1 MRPLPSSFLLAPS
14 SPFAFQL
21 RRSSMFLSLS
31 SASIAPLYRPISLDP
46 SLVSLSLWLGKK
58 VLEKVREWR
67 AESEVELSR
76 LEGTGKER
84 EGERKGI

>member
-1 MRPLPSSFLLAPS
+1 ML
-14 SPFAFQL
+14 
-21 RRSSMFLSLS
+21 LSLS

-46 SLVSLSLWLGKK
+46 SLVALSLSLSVSLWLGKK
-58 VLEKVREWR
+58 VVEKVREWR

-84 EGERKGI
+84 EAERKGI